1 MRTTTETVMPVY
13 DYECAECG
21 VFEAVRRIAERDEPA
36 DCPRCGVTAERVR
49 VGAPALLG
57 GASSGAAGGAS
68 ESEGGYGMRHRG
80 CSCCP

>member
-1 MRTTTETVMPVY
+1 MPVY

-21 VFEAVRRIAERDEPA
+21 AFEAVRRIADRDEPA
-36 DCPRCGVTAERVR
+36 GCPRCGTSAERVR

-57 GASSGAAGGAS
+57 GGSSSGAS
-68 ESEGGYGMRHRG
+68 EGEGGYGMRHRG

>member
-1 MRTTTETVMPVY
+1 MPVY

-21 VFEAVRRIAERDEPA
+21 AFETVRRIAERDDPVS
-36 DCPRCGVTAERVR
+36 CPRCGTSAERVR

-57 GASSGAAGGAS
+57 SASGGSSGGAS
-68 ESEGGYGMRHRG
+68 EGEGGYGMRHRG